1 YAEAC
6 GQARAALLAA
16 AGFDAGVPA
25 NGYAVAAADGIARD
39 GVCRA
44 ASRVVT
50 AADHATRL
58 ARLREQG
65 FAMPRAVWDGIT
77 AWGWKMLV
85 PTSDRSKA
93 QAGGDMGEG

>member
-1 YAEAC
+1 
-6 GQARAALLAA
+6 
-16 AGFDAGVPA
+16 
-25 NGYAVAAADGIARD
+25 
-39 GVCRA
+39 
-44 ASRVVT
+44 VVT